1 VAMLVKE
8 IVDCYLDKLRRDEL
22 TGGVEQFNCL
32 LFVLQLPSICSRLE
46 FPLYR
51 DGELVLEN
59 VELYR
64 NVPPQDI
71 EEVKKK
77 QEEANKVSG
86 EHTEEVEA
94 SVKEAK
100 RNKNNSKHK
109 EPIPNDKALYLHWL
123 EKHSSI
129 ASYVGQGAVN
139 PQAFH
144 IALYELR
151 CSLTHVGASYMT
163 SGRIE
168 IVRFIGGY
176 NETVTI
182 GAELYI
188 PFKLFCEQML
198 AEASG
203 SLSCNNLQV
212 SPFDSILVSADFLST
227 RYNSDYSKALPKFD
241 SELPTWKRRKRKC
254 LFELYRVLTNCLG
267 FKVCIDKQ
275 GKLGIRILEFESKFE
290 NEKYFISNALIT
302 YSLTEAI
309 GIESLRTLHHLCK
322 AKGFEFIEGIQSK
335 TGVDNNAGY
344 INLPT
349 VSNDGKLIYEK
360 FPMCC
365 CFKLHKSSYEEMIS
379 VMEDYLKFLTKL
391 KEEFNEDFRA

>member
-1 VAMLVKE
+1 MAMFVKE
-8 IVDCYLDKLRRDEL
+8 VVDCYLDKLRRDEL
-22 TGGVEQFNCL
+22 TGGVEQFSCL
-32 LFVLQLPSICSRLE
+32 LFVLQLPSTCSRLE

-51 DGELVLEN
+51 DGELILEN

-151 CSLTHVGASYMT
+151 CSLTHAGVSYMT
-163 SGRIE
+163 SGRIN
-168 IVRFIGGY
+168 IVRFIDGY
-176 NETVTI
+176 NI
-182 GAELYI
+182 LYSLGAELYI
-188 PFKLFCEQML
+188 PFKLFCEKML
-198 AEASG
+198 ETALG
-203 SLSCNNLQV
+203 SLARFNQKI

-227 RYNSDYSKALPKFD
+227 RYESDYYKALSKFN
-241 SELPTWKRRKRKC
+241 SELPAWKRRKRQS
-254 LFELYRVLTNCLG
+254 LFDLYRVLTNCLG

-275 GKLGIRILEFESKFE
+275 GKLGIRILELESKFE
-290 NEKYFISNALIT
+290 N
-302 YSLTEAI
+302 
-309 GIESLRTLHHLCK
+309 
-322 AKGFEFIEGIQSK
+322 
-335 TGVDNNAGY
+335 
-344 INLPT
+344 
-349 VSNDGKLIYEK
+349 
-360 FPMCC
+360 
-365 CFKLHKSSYEEMIS
+365 
-379 VMEDYLKFLTKL
+379 
-391 KEEFNEDFRA
+391 